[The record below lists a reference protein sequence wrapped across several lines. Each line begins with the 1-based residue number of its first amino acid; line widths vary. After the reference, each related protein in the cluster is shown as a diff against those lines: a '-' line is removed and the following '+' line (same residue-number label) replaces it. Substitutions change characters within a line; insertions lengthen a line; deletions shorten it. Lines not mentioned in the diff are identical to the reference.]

1 MTKNSIIKNSVVLSL
16 CFLFVAV
23 FVFTLASPAFADSAE
38 QVLIDKNTVW
48 KYIDDNT
55 LTLTS
60 YFIDNM
66 KPFDYF
72 VIKKGDAHFAVLKKQ
87 RKALPLAL
95 TQGQGRITC
104 ASEEKPIRMRQGL
117 KK

>member
-72 VIKKGDAHFAVLKKQ
+72 VIKKGDAHICRLEKTEES
-87 RKALPLAL
+87 LA
-95 TQGQGRITC
+95 TC
-104 ASEEKPIRMRQGL
+104 VDAGTRAYYVCE
-117 KK
+117 